1 MDDDQLAPLMKAL
14 DTEVRAHAIFRAV
27 FGVI

>member
-1 MDDDQLAPLMKAL
+1 MDDDQLAPLMKAF
-14 DTEVRAHAIFRAV
+14 DMEVRAHAIFRAV